1 MPCWPW
7 RQGSGAPWLG
17 RPEAV
22 LALLDTPTGLAGN
35 MLLAA
40 LLDLGLPQAE
50 IDGPLAALGLGGTYR
65 LELEERRSGGLRG
78 LHLEVVSL
86 EPQPAHRLW
95 GDLRRQLQDAPWPEP
110 LRQRVLEVFGLLA
123 AAEAVVHGHSPEQ
136 VHFHE
141 VGALDA
147 LVDVVGVC
155 AGLLHFGV
163 EQLVCSPP
171 PAGHGLVATA
181 HGTLPLPA
189 PAVLELARL
198 RAIPLAS
205 AEGFPPGELT
215 TPTGLALAAC
225 WATRFGHAPT
235 HVPKQVGVGL
245 GSRRLDRPNL
255 LRLTL
260 AACGGSDP
268 AQLETVQQE
277 TVQLETV
284 LVQQAQI
291 DDATAEDL
299 AFLAEELRQAGALEV
314 FSQPIAMKK
323 GRTAQLLT
331 ALVAPEQAE
340 ALRRVWWRHSSTLG
354 LREHPQTRWVL
365 PRRSRQLATPLG
377 PVRLKQAQLPDG
389 RWRSKPEHDD
399 LAALA
404 RQHTLG
410 IDQVRLVVQ
419 QALEAQPDANLPS
432 EP

>member
-1 MPCWPW
+1 MSCWHW
-7 RQGSGAPWLG
+7 RQGWGAPWLG

-22 LALLDTPTGLAGN
+22 LALLDAPTGLAGN

-50 IDGPLAALGLGGTYR
+50 IDGPLAALGLAGTYR

-78 LHLEVVSL
+78 MHLEVLSL
-86 EPQPAHRLW
+86 ERQPAHRLW
-95 GDLRRQLQDAPWPEP
+95 GDLRSQLQDAPWPEP

-123 AAEAVVHGHSPEQ
+123 AAEAAVHGHSPEQ

-225 WATRFGHAPT
+225 WATRFGHPPT
-235 HVPKQVGVGL
+235 HVPKRVGVGL
-245 GSRRLDRPNL
+245 GSRSLYRPNL

-260 AACGGSDP
+260 ADRGGSDP
-268 AQLETVQQE
+268 AQQE
-277 TVQLETV
+277 TVQLETVHLETV

-314 FSQPIAMKK
+314 FSQAIAMKK
-323 GRTAQLLT
+323 GRPAQLLT

-340 ALRRVWWRHSSTLG
+340 RLRLVWWRHSSTLG
-354 LREHPQTRWVL
+354 LREHSQTRWVL

>member
-1 MPCWPW
+1 MT
-7 RQGSGAPWLG
+7 
-17 RPEAV
+17 
-22 LALLDTPTGLAGN
+22 LALLDAPTGLAGN

-40 LLDLGLPQAE
+40 LLDLGLPEAE
-50 IDGPLAALGLGGTYR
+50 IHRPLAALGLADVYR

-78 LHLEVVSL
+78 LHLAVVSL
-86 EPQPAHRLW
+86 EPEPPHRHW
-95 GDLRRQLQDAPWPEP
+95 GELSSQLQAAPWPAP
-110 LRQRVLEVFGLLA
+110 LKQRVLEVFGVLA
-123 AAEAVVHGHSPEQ
+123 AAEAAVHGHSPEQ

-163 EQLVCSPP
+163 GELVCSPP
-171 PAGHGLVATA
+171 PAGHGVVATA
-181 HGTLPLPA
+181 HGTLPLPV

-225 WATRFGHAPT
+225 WATRFGQAPT
-235 HVPKQVGVGL
+235 HVPQRVGVGL
-245 GSRRLDRPNL
+245 GSRSLDRPNL

-260 AACGGSDP
+260 TDGGGFDP
-268 AQLETVQQE
+268 AQPDPAH
-277 TVQLETV
+277 LETV

-323 GRTAQLLT
+323 GRAAQLLT

-340 ALRRVWWRHSSTLG
+340 RLRQVWWRHSSTLG
-354 LREHPQTRWVL
+354 LREHPQSRWVL
-365 PRRSRQLATPLG
+365 PRRSLELATPLG
-377 PVRLKQAQLPDG
+377 PVRLKQARLPDG

-399 LAALA
+399 LVALA

-419 QALEAQPDANLPS
+419 QTLEHSSQP
-432 EP
+432 

>member
-7 RQGSGAPWLG
+7 RQGWDAPWPG

-22 LALLDTPTGLAGN
+22 LALLDAPTGLAGN
-35 MLLAA
+35 MILAA

-50 IDGPLAALGLGGTYR
+50 IDSPLAALGLAGTYR

-78 LHLEVVSL
+78 MHLEVLSL
-86 EPQPAHRLW
+86 ERQPSHRRW
-95 GDLRRQLQDAPWPEP
+95 GDLRGQLQAASWPAP

-123 AAEAVVHGHSPEQ
+123 AAEAAVHGHSPEQ

-235 HVPKQVGVGL
+235 HVPKRVGVGL
-245 GSRRLDRPNL
+245 GSRSLDRPNL

-260 AACGGSDP
+260 ADGGGSDP
-268 AQLETVQQE
+268 A
-277 TVQLETV
+277 QLETV

-314 FSQPIAMKK
+314 FSQAIAMKK

-340 ALRRVWWRHSSTLG
+340 RLRLVWWRHSSSLG
-354 LREHPQTRWVL
+354 LREQHQTRWVL
-365 PRRSRQLATPLG
+365 PRRSLELATPLG

-432 EP
+432 QPLPSQP

>member
-1 MPCWPW
+1 M
-7 RQGSGAPWLG
+7 
-17 RPEAV
+17 
-22 LALLDTPTGLAGN
+22 LALLDAPTGLAGN

-50 IDGPLAALGLGGTYR
+50 IHGPLAALGLAGAYR

-78 LHLEVVSL
+78 LHLEVLSL

-95 GDLRRQLQDAPWPEP
+95 GALRSQLQAAPWPEP

-123 AAEAVVHGHSPEQ
+123 AAEAAVHGHSPEQ

-205 AEGFPPGELT
+205 AEGFTPGELT
-215 TPTGLALAAC
+215 TPTGLALAGC
-225 WATRFGHAPT
+225 WATRFGHPPT
-235 HVPKQVGVGL
+235 HVPKRVGVGL
-245 GSRRLDRPNL
+245 GSRSLDRPNL

-260 AACGGSDP
+260 ADGGRSDP
-268 AQLETVQQE
+268 AQQE

-314 FSQPIAMKK
+314 FTQSIAMKK

-331 ALVAPEQAE
+331 ALLAPEQAE
-340 ALRRVWWRHSSTLG
+340 RLRRVWWRHSSTLG

-377 PVRLKQAQLPDG
+377 QVRLKQAQLPDG

-419 QALEAQPDANLPS
+419 QALETQLDANLPTQ
-432 EP
+432 P

>member
-1 MPCWPW
+1 
-7 RQGSGAPWLG
+7 
-17 RPEAV
+17 V
-22 LALLDTPTGLAGN
+22 LALLDAPTGLAGN

-40 LLDLGLPQAE
+40 LLDLGLPQAD
-50 IDGPLAALGLGGTYR
+50 IHGPLAALGLAGAYR

-78 LHLEVVSL
+78 MHLEVVSL
-86 EPQPAHRLW
+86 EPQPSHRLW
-95 GDLRRQLQDAPWPEP
+95 GSLRGQLQAAPWPAP
-110 LRQRVLEVFGLLA
+110 LQQRVLEVFGLLA
-123 AAEAVVHGHSPEQ
+123 AAEAAVHGHSPEQ

-171 PAGHGLVATA
+171 PAGHGLVATT

-215 TPTGLALAAC
+215 TPTGMALAAC
-225 WATRFGHAPT
+225 WATRFGYAPT
-235 HVPKQVGVGL
+235 HVPKRVGVGL
-245 GSRRLDRPNL
+245 GSRSLDRPNL
-255 LRLTL
+255 LRITL
-260 AACGGSDP
+260 ADCCGSDP
-268 AQLETVQQE
+268 AQQE
-277 TVQLETV
+277 TAQLETV

-323 GRTAQLLT
+323 GRAAQLLT

-354 LREHPQTRWVL
+354 LREQHQTRWVL
-365 PRRSRQLATPLG
+365 RRRSLELATPLG
-377 PVRLKQAQLPDG
+377 PVRLKQARLPDG

-410 IDQVRLVVQ
+410 LDQVRLVVQ

>member
-1 MPCWPW
+1 M
-7 RQGSGAPWLG
+7 G
-17 RPEAV
+17 
-22 LALLDTPTGLAGN
+22 LALLDAPTGLAGN

-40 LLDLGLPQAE
+40 LLDLGLPEAQ
-50 IDGPLAALGLGGTYR
+50 IHHPLAALGLADAYR

-78 LHLEVVSL
+78 LHLAVGSL
-86 EPQPAHRLW
+86 EPQPPHRHW
-95 GDLRRQLQDAPWPEP
+95 GELRGQLQAAPWEP
-110 LRQRVLEVFGLLA
+110 ALKQRVLEVFGLLA
-123 AAEAVVHGHSPEQ
+123 QAEAAVHGHSPEQ

-171 PAGHGLVATA
+171 PAGHGVVATA

-235 HVPKQVGVGL
+235 HVPQRVGVGL
-245 GSRRLDRPNL
+245 GSRQLDRPNL

-260 AACGGSDP
+260 AEALLEGP
-268 AQLETVQQE
+268 QLNTPQQE
-277 TVQLETV
+277 TVLM
-284 LVQQAQI
+284 QQVQI
-291 DDATAEDL
+291 DDATPEDL
-299 AFLAEELRQAGALEV
+299 AFLSEELRRAGALEV

-323 GRTAQLLT
+323 GRAAQLLT
-331 ALVAPEQAE
+331 ALVHPEQAE
-340 ALRRVWWRHSSTLG
+340 ALRQVWWRHSTTLG
-354 LREHPQTRWVL
+354 LREQSQTRWVL
-365 PRRSRQLATPLG
+365 PRRSLELATPLG
-377 PVRLKQAQLPDG
+377 PVRLKQARLPDG

-399 LAALA
+399 LVALA

-410 IDQVRLVVQ
+410 IDQVRAIVQ
-419 QALEAQPDANLPS
+419 HTLEHSCQP
-432 EP
+432 

>member
-7 RQGSGAPWLG
+7 RQGWAAPWLG
-17 RPEAV
+17 RAEAV
-22 LALLDTPTGLAGN
+22 LALLDAPTGLAGN

-50 IDGPLAALGLGGTYR
+50 IDAPLAALGLAGAYR

-78 LHLEVVSL
+78 LHLKVLSL
-86 EPQPAHRLW
+86 ERQPAHRLW
-95 GDLRRQLQDAPWPEP
+95 GDLRSQLQAAPWPEP

-123 AAEAVVHGHSPEQ
+123 VAEAGVHGHSPEQ

-225 WATRFGHAPT
+225 WATRFGQPPT
-235 HVPKQVGVGL
+235 HVPKRVGVGL
-245 GSRRLDRPNL
+245 GSRTLDRPNL

-260 AACGGSDP
+260 ADCGGSDP
-268 AQLETVQQE
+268 AQLEQPA
-277 TVQLETV
+277 QLETV

-314 FSQPIAMKK
+314 FSQAIAMKK
-323 GRTAQLLT
+323 GRAAQLLT

-340 ALRRVWWRHSSTLG
+340 SLRRVWWRHSSTLG

-365 PRRSRQLATPLG
+365 PRRGRQLATPLG

-419 QALEAQPDANLPS
+419 QALEAQPDANLLIQPLPS
-432 EP
+432 

>member
-1 MPCWPW
+1 MPCWHW
-7 RQGSGAPWLG
+7 RQGWGAPWFR

-22 LALLDTPTGLAGN
+22 LALLDAPTGLAGN
-35 MLLAA
+35 MILAA

-50 IDGPLAALGLGGTYR
+50 IHGPLAALGLAGSYR

-86 EPQPAHRLW
+86 EPQPSHRRW
-95 GDLRRQLQDAPWPEP
+95 GSLRGQLQAAPWPAP
-110 LRQRVLEVFGLLA
+110 LQQRVLEVFGLLA
-123 AAEAVVHGHSPEQ
+123 QAEAAVHGHSSEQ

-171 PAGHGLVATA
+171 PAGHGLVTTA
-181 HGTLPLPA
+181 HGILPLPA

-205 AEGFPPGELT
+205 AEGFPPGELS

-225 WATRFGHAPT
+225 WATRFGQAPT
-235 HVPKQVGVGL
+235 HVPQRLGVGL
-245 GSRRLDRPNL
+245 GSRSLDRPNL

-260 AACGGSDP
+260 ADCGSSDP
-268 AQLETVQQE
+268 A
-277 TVQLETV
+277 QLETV

-314 FSQPIAMKK
+314 FSQAIAMKK
-323 GRTAQLLT
+323 GRPAQLLT

-340 ALRRVWWRHSSTLG
+340 RLRLVWWRHSTTLG

-410 IDQVRLVVQ
+410 LDQVRLVVQ

-432 EP
+432 QP

>member
-1 MPCWPW
+1 M
-7 RQGSGAPWLG
+7 G
-17 RPEAV
+17 
-22 LALLDTPTGLAGN
+22 LALLDAPTGLAGN

-40 LLDLGLPQAE
+40 LLDLGLPEAQ
-50 IDGPLAALGLGGTYR
+50 IHHPLAALGLADAYR

-78 LHLEVVSL
+78 LHLAVGSL
-86 EPQPAHRLW
+86 EPQPPHRHW
-95 GDLRRQLQDAPWPEP
+95 GELRGQLQAAPWEP
-110 LRQRVLEVFGLLA
+110 ALKQRVLEVFGLLA
-123 AAEAVVHGHSPEQ
+123 QAEAAVHGHSPEQ

-225 WATRFGHAPT
+225 WASRFGHAPT
-235 HVPKQVGVGL
+235 HVPQRVGVGL
-245 GSRRLDRPNL
+245 GSRQLDRPNL

-260 AACGGSDP
+260 AEALLEGP
-268 AQLETVQQE
+268 QLNTPQQE
-277 TVQLETV
+277 TVLM
-284 LVQQAQI
+284 QQAQI
-291 DDATAEDL
+291 DDATPEDL
-299 AFLAEELRQAGALEV
+299 AFLSEELRRAGALEV

-323 GRTAQLLT
+323 GRAAQLLT
-331 ALVAPEQAE
+331 ALVHPEQAE
-340 ALRRVWWRHSSTLG
+340 ALRQVWWRHSTTLG
-354 LREHPQTRWVL
+354 LREQSQTRWVL
-365 PRRSRQLATPLG
+365 PRRSLELATPLG
-377 PVRLKQAQLPDG
+377 PVRLKQARLPDG

-399 LAALA
+399 LVALA

-410 IDQVRLVVQ
+410 IDQVRAIVQ
-419 QALEAQPDANLPS
+419 HTLEHSCQP
-432 EP
+432 